1 MRNNMKSVSEKFK
14 IIHIGQME
22 CSYNLKSLYVMKC
35 SDHQNKLLSGKCFC
49 VLPFVA
55 KTCGEI
61 KYSKFY

>member
-14 IIHIGQME
+14 IILIGPTE
-22 CSYNLKSLYVMKC
+22 CGYNFKSLYVMKC
-35 SDHQNKLLSGKCFC
+35 SDHQNKLSGKCFY